1 MSMTL
6 PASLPDLQTQLPELR
21 LKSVL
26 IATDFSPASDR
37 AVFQAISTA
46 RHYGAKLYVVHI
58 VSSLGFILAGPGAL
72 ALATEAAWRD
82 MAQLEKELS
91 RRRMVQGLAS
101 FFFVCSGEVSEKL
114 ESIVQREHIDLVV
127 IATNGRKGIGK
138 LLLGSVAEQVF
149 RNSSCPVLTVGPHWV
164 ADCERAAP
172 RSDRRLLF
180 ATDFGGASLKTLP
193 HAISLANQLG
203 KRLTLLHV
211 LSSLPKLSDCRVTA
225 LDAEKARD
233 SAHAAAI
240 QRLAKLVSQE
250 ATMKDSP
257 AFMVEF
263 DEPAEGILEAAD
275 VLQADM
281 IIMGLPRCT
290 HVETISH
297 LPWST
302 AYEVVCGAVCPV
314 LTLRY

>member
-1 MSMTL
+1 MIL
-6 PASLPDLQTQLPELR
+6 PTSLPDLQTQLPELR
-21 LKSVL
+21 LKTVL

-37 AVFQAISTA
+37 AVFQAVSIA
-46 RHYGAKLYVVHI
+46 RRYGAKLYVVHI
-58 VSSLGFILAGPGAL
+58 VSSMGFTLGGPGAL

-82 MAQLEKELS
+82 MAQLERELS
-91 RRRMVQGLAS
+91 RRRMSQGLTS
-101 FFFVCSGEVSEKL
+101 FFFVCSGEVSEEL
-114 ESIVQREHIDLVV
+114 ETIVQREHIDLVV
-127 IATNGRKGIGK
+127 IATNDRKGAGK

-149 RNSSCPVLTVGPHWV
+149 RNSSCPVLTVGPHWA
-164 ADCERAAP
+164 ADCERAVP

-180 ATDFGGASLKTLP
+180 ATDFGGASLQTLP

-203 KRLTLLHV
+203 KRLILLHV
-211 LSSLPKLSDCRVTA
+211 LSSLPKRGDRRVTA
-225 LDAEKARD
+225 IDADKARG

-250 ATMKDSP
+250 ATMKDAP

-263 DEPAEGILEAAD
+263 DKPAEGILKAAE
-275 VLQADM
+275 VLHADM
-281 IIMGLPRCT
+281 IIMGLPRRT
-290 HVETISH
+290 HVETISR

>member
-1 MSMTL
+1 
-6 PASLPDLQTQLPELR
+6 
-21 LKSVL
+21 V
-26 IATDFSPASDR
+26 I
-37 AVFQAISTA
+37 
-46 RHYGAKLYVVHI
+46 
-58 VSSLGFILAGPGAL
+58 
-72 ALATEAAWRD
+72 
-82 MAQLEKELS
+82 
-91 RRRMVQGLAS
+91 
-101 FFFVCSGEVSEKL
+101 
-114 ESIVQREHIDLVV
+114 
-127 IATNGRKGIGK
+127 IATNGRKGVEK

-164 ADCERAAP
+164 ADCERATP
-172 RSDRRLLF
+172 RSDQRLLF

-211 LSSLPKLSDCRVTA
+211 LSSLPKPGDRRVTA
-225 LDAEKARD
+225 LDAEKARE

-250 ATMKDSP
+250 ATMKDAP

-263 DEPAEGILEAAD
+263 DEPADGILKAAD
-275 VLQADM
+275 VFHADM
-281 IIMGLPRCT
+281 IIMGLPRST
-290 HVETISH
+290 HVETISR